1 MEPTIQDLC
10 EELQQTRKDLRL
22 QWVWNAN
29 LEDAVTA
36 PEVEIREQRP
46 REEVGIGRDEP

>member
-1 MEPTIQDLC
+1 VESTIQDLR

-22 QWVWNAN
+22 QRVWNAN

-36 PEVEIREQRP
+36 LEV
-46 REEVGIGRDEP
+46 

>member
-1 MEPTIQDLC
+1 MEPTIQDLR

-22 QWVWNAN
+22 QRVWNAN

-36 PEVEIREQRP
+36 PEVEIREVPLYRCLPDQR
-46 REEVGIGRDEP
+46 